1 MVLPITNALQ
11 NLIHMHLKIPGFP
24 ADQMLLEQHGLQFI
38 RDLLRHG
45 GRGGLR
51 LRPGGGLRR
60 EGDPAAVMTSY
71 NLVNGVHTSQHRGLI
86 EDILRREFGFDG
98 IVMTDWVTGGSVL
111 SKNAKHPVPHAGE
124 VAEAGGDLFMPG
136 SKKEIREIT
145 DALRD
150 GRLTERQ
157 LRINASRVIR
167 AVRRLCEGGNIH
179 AL

>member
-1 MVLPITNALQ
+1 MHCDSRVQERALRE
-11 NLIHMHLKIPGFP
+11 IYLKGFEICVKSSQP
-24 ADQMLLEQHGLQFI
+24 M
-38 RDLLRHG
+38 
-45 GRGGLR
+45 
-51 LRPGGGLRR
+51 
-60 EGDPAAVMTSY
+60 AVMTSY

-86 EDILRREFGFDG
+86 EDILRCEFGFDG

-124 VAEAGGDLFMPG
+124 VAAAGGDLFMPG

-167 AVRRLCEGGNIH
+167 AVLKLCAKENRH
-179 AL
+179 DL